1 MLGAGT
7 KLGPYDILSPL
18 GAGGFG
24 EVYKARDTRL
34 DRTVAIKVLPETLAA
49 DSDRIARFERE
60 AKTLAALN
68 QPHIAQIYGL
78 EESNGVRALVMELV
92 DGPTLADRIA
102 QGPIPLDEAL
112 PIAKQIAEALEAA
125 HEQGIIHR
133 DLKPA
138 NIAFTSS
145 GQVKVLDF
153 GLAKALDPVVGSDLS
168 DSPTLTLAATQAGVV
183 LGTAAYMAPEQARG
197 KSVDKRADIWAF
209 GCVLYEMF
217 VGTPAFRGDTLT
229 DIIAA
234 VVKNEPNWTL
244 LPADTPV
251 RFRWLLGRCLV
262 KGPDQRLHDIAD
274 ARIEL
279 DDIAATPVDGAP
291 AVHTEQG
298 HSLRWRE
305 RVAWILAAFALLAAF
320 LGWVRRPALPAP
332 PRIARLSILPPEKTS
347 FSIQNAVT
355 VGVPQLELSPDGRAI
370 VFAAVTSGGR
380 PSLWLRSFDST
391 TAQPLTGTEGAEYP
405 FWSPD
410 GAWVGFFA
418 DGKLKKVPV
427 TGGPSQL
434 IANDI
439 PDPRYGSWGAD
450 DTILFSRGMT
460 PVLRVSAAGGAVTRV
475 TQLDTSRQEGSHRFP
490 QFLPDGKHFIFQLRS
505 SVPDY
510 TGVYA
515 GSLDGRTKKLLIQG
529 QTSARYASD
538 HLFFPDGDTLMA
550 QAFDADRLEL
560 RGRPVVVGEH
570 VGRSSMGTAAYS
582 LSSDGTLAY
591 ANTLSAPSRLTWFD
605 RTGKPVGVVGPV
617 ADYTDFRFSPDE
629 SRLTTSLADPK
640 TGFPDV
646 WLLDLARGIN
656 APCTFGP
663 ALNAGAVWSPDGS
676 KIVFRT
682 TRSGGLT
689 EFYSKSSG
697 CAGKEQPVLTLAVAR
712 AAGLS
717 PTSTLSDWS
726 PDGRY
731 LLFSTATGADYDL
744 WVTPVTGESKP
755 ASFLSA
761 PGDQWHGNF
770 APEGHLVA
778 YSSSESGRF
787 EIHVQTFPL
796 SDWQSTISTD
806 GGYEPRWRGD
816 GREIYYLSPDQTLMA
831 VTVGPGPSFGR
842 PNRLFQT
849 PVPAGVN
856 SQRTHYVP
864 SRDGQRFLIS
874 APVADQAPAMSITV
888 VLNATA
894 ALR

>member
-1 MLGAGT
+1 MPLTAG
-7 KLGPYDILSPL
+7 LHVGPYEILEPL
-18 GAGGFG
+18 GAGGMS
-24 EVYKARDTRL
+24 EVYRAHDTKLGRDIAL
-34 DRTVAIKVLPETLAA
+34 KILPESFVH
-49 DSDRIARFERE
+49 DPERVARFRRE
-60 AKTLAALN
+60 AQVLASLN
-68 QPHIAQIYGL
+68 HPHIAAIYGL
-78 EESNGVRALVMELV
+78 EETNGSQFLILELV
-92 DGPTLADRIA
+92 EGETLAQRLRV
-102 QGPIPLDEAL
+102 GPLPLADAL
-112 PIAKQIAEALEAA
+112 TAARQIADALEAA
-125 HEQGIIHR
+125 HEKGIIHR

-138 NIAFTSS
+138 NIAFTSA

-168 DSPTLTLAATQAGVV
+168 DSPTLTVAATQAGVV

-197 KSVDKRADIWAF
+197 KAVDKRADIWAF

-217 VGTPAFRGDTLT
+217 VGTPAFSGDTLT
-229 DIIAA
+229 DTIAA
-234 VVKNEPNWTL
+234 VVKNEPNWIL
-244 LPADTPV
+244 LPTDTPV
-251 RFRWLLGRCLV
+251 RLRWLLSRCLV
-262 KGPDQRLHDIAD
+262 KGPDRRLHDIAD

-291 AVHTEQG
+291 AVHAEQG

-305 RVAWILAAFALLAAF
+305 RVAWILAVFALLAAF
-320 LGWVRRPALPAP
+320 LGWLRRPALPAP

-355 VGVPQLELSPDGRAI
+355 VGVPQLDLSPDGRAI
-370 VFAAVTSGGR
+370 VFGAVTSGGR

-391 TAQPLTGTEGAEYP
+391 TAHPLTGTEGAEYP

-410 GAWVGFFA
+410 SAWVGFFA

-460 PVLRVSAAGGAVTRV
+460 PILRVSASGGAVTPV
-475 TQLDTSRQEGSHRFP
+475 TRLDTSRQEGSHRFP
-490 QFLPDGKHFIFQLRS
+490 QFLPDGKHFIFLIRS

-515 GSLDGRTKKLLIQG
+515 GSLDGKTRKLLIPG

-550 QAFDADRLEL
+550 QAFDADRLDL
-560 RGRPVVVGEH
+560 RGRPVVVSEH
-570 VGRSSMGTAAYS
+570 VGRSSMGAASYS

-663 ALNAGAVWSPDGS
+663 AVNAGAVWSPDGS
-676 KIVFRT
+676 KIAFRT

-697 CAGKEQPVLTLAVAR
+697 CAGKEQPVLTQAV

-717 PTSTLSDWS
+717 STSTLSDWS

-731 LLFSTATGADYDL
+731 LLFSTTTVADFDL

-755 ASFLSA
+755 TSFLSA

-770 APEGHLVA
+770 SPDGHLVA

-831 VTVGPGPSFGR
+831 VAVGPGPSFGR

-874 APVADQAPAMSITV
+874 APVADQAPTMSITV